1 MSTLRAFVS
10 LPKPY
15 RFGSTAQTQPAQRS
29 LIAANEGG
37 EGRCQLE
44 DERHLSAAAE
54 TLFAQTSRRPSS
66 VLCRLYCRAGPL
78 SLSTGFTFRQ
88 LEHLSLQSILQCIRS
103 TFLQSGL
110 LANGATSVPKHR
122 MSESNPS
129 APSGEC
135 TLIPWKIYIYLLGCQ
150 WKPSW

>member
-1 MSTLRAFVS
+1 MSSLRAFVS

-44 DERHLSAAAE
+44 DERHLFAAAE

-78 SLSTGFTFRQ
+78 SLSTGFIFRQ
-88 LEHLSLQSILQCIRS
+88 LEHLSLQSILQCRRSAFEAPFSRVGSLPTVPLQCKNTECLSRIRVR
-103 TFLQSGL
+103 L
-110 LANGATSVPKHR
+110 LANVPSFLGR
-122 MSESNPS
+122 Y
-129 APSGEC
+129 
-135 TLIPWKIYIYLLGCQ
+135 IYIC
-150 WKPSW
+150 